1 MGEKERGG
9 TFIIMSSV
17 TLALLVLKSQGEQ
30 LKKHSDTPHIQ
41 GSANKPYLS
50 CKNVAAIQAELGSM
64 SREEGTQF
72 EKTWEHQFCRAL

>member
-1 MGEKERGG
+1 MNN
-9 TFIIMSSV
+9 
-17 TLALLVLKSQGEQ
+17 L
-30 LKKHSDTPHIQ
+30 KHSDTPHIQ

-72 EKTWEHQFCRAL
+72 EKNLGTSVLPSPVISHNALKFFDTCTVN